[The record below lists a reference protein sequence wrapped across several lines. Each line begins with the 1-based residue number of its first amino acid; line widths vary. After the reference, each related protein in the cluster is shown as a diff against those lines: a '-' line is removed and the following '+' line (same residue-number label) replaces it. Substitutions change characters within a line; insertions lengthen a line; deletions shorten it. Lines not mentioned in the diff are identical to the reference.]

1 MSSAA
6 DIASTRRRRGASRG
20 LVMRLMKKL
29 KDLKGRAGNPATLA
43 AAQQMKKSLE
53 NVNAA
58 FKTHHFSLIELIKAD
73 ADLEKEQEV
82 LDAHNKLVDDLL
94 IWTDRLILSCTV
106 NVDPE
111 LCSTTS
117 KRITRLEKT
126 MSNVDAEIAKI
137 SDPPI
142 DLCLVRQREEQLH
155 GLKQDLNDIGKA
167 LVTLDLD
174 DKDELMV
181 RHTALDTKI
190 FEDSLQLKRMI
201 QDSIASTDSHEV
213 KLPKLDVPV
222 FNGNILHWSTFWEQ
236 FTVAVHS
243 RKDISDSEKLVYL
256 RQSLREGSAKNAIEG
271 LSRTGDNYA
280 EAVECLKARYDDPV
294 SSTRPTSKR
303 SLKSQ
308 CSKLATVENLDTCMT
323 WYSNIYAH

>member
-6 DIASTRRRRGASRG
+6 DIASARRRRGASRG
-20 LVMRLMKKL
+20 SVTRLTKKL
-29 KDLKGRAGNPATLA
+29 KDLEGRAGNPATLA

-53 NVNAA
+53 NVDAA
-58 FKTHHFSLIELIKAD
+58 FKTHHFSLIELIEAD

-82 LDAHNKLVDDLL
+82 LDAHDELVDDLL
-94 IWTDRLILSCTV
+94 IRTDRLILSCTV

-111 LCSTTS
+111 LRSTTS

-126 MSNVDAEIAKI
+126 ISTVDAEIAKI

-201 QDSIASTDSHEV
+201 QDSIASTDSRGV

-222 FNGNILHWSTFWEQ
+222 FNGNILHWSTF
-236 FTVAVHS
+236 
-243 RKDISDSEKLVYL
+243 
-256 RQSLREGSAKNAIEG
+256 
-271 LSRTGDNYA
+271 
-280 EAVECLKARYDDPV
+280 
-294 SSTRPTSKR
+294 
-303 SLKSQ
+303 
-308 CSKLATVENLDTCMT
+308 
-323 WYSNIYAH
+323 